1 MGWGQKCLILIQE
14 YCKKI
19 DDEILEAFF
28 VPHLDALFLDGLW

>member
-19 DDEILEAFF
+19 DDETLEAFSA
-28 VPHLDALFLDGLW
+28 PSP